1 MAKGSTSV
9 ITYKEFADMSYHEL
23 HQKLKEMIG
32 QAQRLSVLFNAVERV
47 NLLPALQ
54 AMHDKVAQPGKRGEP
69 DPKKPTWEEECRSL
83 GITPEL
89 VRQWKHRT
97 QTETDIRHLLGDKPN
112 KPGEPAKDNNAM
124 AAKHLQQL
132 CQLVLNGDE
141 IRAEQFAL
149 AVAERYGF

>member
-1 MAKGSTSV
+1 
-9 ITYKEFADMSYHEL
+9 
-23 HQKLKEMIG
+23 MIG
-32 QAQRLSVLFNAVERV
+32 QAQRLSVLFNGVERV

-69 DPKKPTWEEECRSL
+69 DPNKPTWEEECRTL

-89 VRQWKHRT
+89 VRQWKRRT

-112 KPGEPAKDNNAM
+112 KPGKRVEEKNAM

-132 CQLVLNGDE
+132 CDLVLNGDE
-141 IRAEQFAL
+141 IHAEQFAL
-149 AVAERYGF
+149 GVAERYGF